1 MNLLDQAGYLP
12 LYDSG
17 ELNRRV
23 LTAFQHLTSCD
34 VCPLHC
40 GVDRTAG
47 ELGVCQ
53 TGLKAQVSSYGPH
66 PGEEHPI
73 SGSRGSGTIFFSR
86 CNLHCIYCQNADI
99 SQLSF
104 GREYDAVGLAEIMLR
119 LQDMG
124 CQNINL
130 VSPSH
135 VVPQVLA
142 AVKEAA
148 SQGLWLPLVYN
159 SGGYDSMEMLA
170 LLEGVVDIYMPD
182 MKYGDAQIALRYSR
196 VPNYPEINKQAVLE
210 MFRQVGDLQVDANGI
225 ARSGLLVRHLVLPN
239 NKANSEIILRFLAEK
254 ISKRVYLNLMA
265 QYHPAYL
272 AGTEPG
278 LARRI
283 TRQEYQQVI
292 SLAIA
297 AGLTNIDSQFV

>member
-1 MNLLDQAGYLP
+1 M
-12 LYDSG
+12 
-17 ELNRRV
+17 
-23 LTAFQHLTSCD
+23 
-34 VCPLHC
+34 
-40 GVDRTAG
+40 
-47 ELGVCQ
+47 
-53 TGLKAQVSSYGPH
+53 
-66 PGEEHPI
+66 
-73 SGSRGSGTIFFSR
+73 
-86 CNLHCIYCQNADI
+86 
-99 SQLSF
+99 
-104 GREYDAVGLAEIMLR
+104 GLAGIMLN
-119 LQDMG
+119 LQAMG
-124 CQNINL
+124 CHNINL